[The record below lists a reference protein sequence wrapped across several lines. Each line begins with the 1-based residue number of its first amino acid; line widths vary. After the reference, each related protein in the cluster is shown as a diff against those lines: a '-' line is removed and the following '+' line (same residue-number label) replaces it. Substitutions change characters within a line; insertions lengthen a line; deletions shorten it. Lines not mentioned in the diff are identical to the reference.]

1 MVTCRPGSG
10 ASLDHVEALLEAYPD
25 GAQVAETRRGWLPL
39 HFAAAKGASLEVVN
53 KLLEYYPEGAAA
65 DDLDKLHPLH
75 HAVQAQ
81 AHKDIVGALYL
92 ANPDSARYGVPS
104 SLGGPLR
111 GKLAPEGATSGVYDD
126 DGNLIPL

>member
-1 MVTCRPGSG
+1 MAWFGAATRHPPAAPHAPGG
-10 ASLDHVEALLEAYPD
+10 RITT
-25 GAQVAETRRGWLPL
+25 G
-39 HFAAAKGASLEVVN
+39 
-53 KLLEYYPEGAAA
+53 AA

-111 GKLAPEGATSGVYDD
+111 GELAPEGATSGVYDD